1 MKIRV
6 ALPVTLV
13 VIVANLATFGGVG
26 DILFSAGDGIA
37 VAIFGNALGDFHGD
51 FYWPVSIWMGLAW
64 PIGALLIYYLFMR
77 HRAGMPW
84 SLNQYLLFPAC
95 LFVLLVVLSA
105 AFHFG
110 AALMSPDIEVQEWV
124 PGA

>member
-1 MKIRV
+1 MKVRI
-6 ALPVTLV
+6 ALAVTLV

-26 DILFSAGDGIA
+26 GILFSVGDAIA
-37 VAIFGNALGDFHGD
+37 VAIFGTALGEFHGD

-64 PIGALLIYYLFMR
+64 PVGAMLIYYLMMR
-77 HRAGMPW
+77 HRAGMRW
-84 SLNQYLLFPAC
+84 TLSQYLLFSAC
-95 LFVLLVVLSA
+95 LFILLVVLSG

-110 AALMSPDIEVQEWV
+110 AALMSPDFEVQEWV